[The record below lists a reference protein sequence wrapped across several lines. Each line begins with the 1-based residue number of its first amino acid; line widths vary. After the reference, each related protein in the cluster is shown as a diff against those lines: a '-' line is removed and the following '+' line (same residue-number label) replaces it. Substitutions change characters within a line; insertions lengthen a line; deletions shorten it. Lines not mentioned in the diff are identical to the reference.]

1 MKKLLALLL
10 IVATVFTFAA
20 CSAGYSDGN
29 GNDNDKDQQTPDKE
43 NDVTVKVAVLS
54 GPTGMGIVKL
64 IADNKDGKTDNKYVI
79 DIFSD
84 PTEVIAKVKL
94 GEYDLAA
101 LPTNVAA
108 KLSNMQDVDV
118 QMAAVNTLGVL
129 YLLEAGGETV
139 KSIADLRGKTI
150 YANGQGSNPQYVLEY
165 LLEENGLVIGTDVNI
180 VYEADADKVVAALT
194 NNTTNVV
201 MLPEPKVTATLN
213 QLQNVRVALDMTEEW
228 DKIADYQ
235 LTQGCV
241 VVQSKFAKDH
251 KAQLDKFLDE
261 YKASIDYVNANVE
274 EASQLVVDAGIIA
287 KAPIAKQAIP
297 RCKLAFLEGEQM
309 KNAVAPFYEIMHTAN
324 PASIGGKLPD
334 DDFYYSR

>member
-20 CSAGYSDGN
+20 CTAGYTDKG
-29 GNDNDKDQQTPDKE
+29 DNDKEDQNTGKDD
-43 NDVTVKVAVLS
+43 DVTVKVAVLS
-54 GPTGMGIVKL
+54 GPTGMGIVKM

-79 DIFSD
+79 DIFAD

-94 GEYDLAA
+94 GEYDIAA

-118 QMAAVNTLGVL
+118 KMAAVNTLGVL
-129 YLLEAGGETV
+129 YILEADGTTV
-139 KSIADLRGKTI
+139 NSIEDLRGKTI

-165 LLEENGLVIGTDVNI
+165 LLEQNGLVIGTDVNI

-194 NNTTNVV
+194 NKTTDVV
-201 MLPEPKVTATLN
+201 MLPEPKVTATLK
-213 QLQNVRVALDMTEEW
+213 QLENVRVALDLTEEW

-241 VVQSKFAKDH
+241 VVQSKFAKEH

-261 YKASIDYVNANVE
+261 YKASIEYVNANVD
-274 EASQLVVDAGIIA
+274 EAAQLVVDAGIIA
-287 KAPIAKQAIP
+287 KAPIAKLAIP
-297 RCKLAFLEGEQM
+297 GCKLTFIEGEEM
-309 KNAVAPFYEIMHTAN
+309 KNAVAPFYAIMHKAN
-324 PASIGGKLPD
+324 PASIGGAVPD

>member
-1 MKKLLALLL
+1 MRKLLALLL

-20 CSAGYSDGN
+20 CSAGYTDKG
-29 GNDNDKDQQTPDKE
+29 DNDKDEQNTGKDD
-43 NDVTVKVAVLS
+43 DVTVKVAVLS
-54 GPTGMGIVKL
+54 GPTGMGIVKM
-64 IADNKDGKTDNKYVI
+64 IADTKDGKTDNKYVI
-79 DIFSD
+79 DIFAD

-94 GEYDLAA
+94 GEYDIAA

-118 QMAAVNTLGVL
+118 KMAAVNTLGVL
-129 YLLEAGGETV
+129 YILEADGTTV
-139 KSIADLRGKTI
+139 NSIEDLRGKTI

-165 LLEENGLVIGTDVNI
+165 LLEQNGLVVGTDVNI

-194 NNTTNVV
+194 NKTTNVV
-201 MLPEPKVTATLN
+201 MLPEPKVTATLK
-213 QLQNVRVALDMTEEW
+213 QLENVRVALDLTEEW

-241 VVQSKFAKDH
+241 VVQSKFAKEH

-261 YKASIDYVNANVE
+261 YKASIEYVNANVD
-274 EASQLVVDAGIIA
+274 EAAQLVVDAGIIA
-287 KAPIAKQAIP
+287 KAPIAKLAIP
-297 RCKLAFLEGEQM
+297 GCKLTFIEGEEM
-309 KNAVAPFYEIMHTAN
+309 KNAVAPFYAIMHKAN
-324 PASIGGKLPD
+324 PASIGGAVPD